1 MKNTDAKVNKAAE
14 LLAITELKN
23 NLIGGNQMLTE
34 ALNTR
39 LRMQWG
45 QSYFE
50 ARRELTSEY
59 ILLSACR
66 AVCT

>member
-34 ALNTR
+34 ALNTC
-39 LRMQWG
+39 L
-45 QSYFE
+45 
-50 ARRELTSEY
+50 
-59 ILLSACR
+59 
-66 AVCT
+66 